1 MAGIKSIT
9 KYRKGELMEL
19 ILERDQAP
27 AVQPEPQ
34 SAPQTPAITPT
45 PAPETP
51 VQTQEANAPEPQE
64 PLSSVSASS
73 AAPAESATETEI
85 DSTPPASEFRPAGVR
100 PAPGQPIPPE
110 HPGPPIP
117 PGPPGPPYQ
126 TEDGRPL
133 CPLKTDTTAPIRGV
147 TVRAT
152 QHTPIPPIITI
163 MAVRAVISPGR
174 TVISPAQT
182 AITQGGLCPAG

>member
-1 MAGIKSIT
+1 MNRELLEGKSLADLREIAKMAGIKSIT

-100 PAPGQPIPPE
+100 PAPRATYT
-110 HPGPPIP
+110 PGAPRPSYP
-117 PGPPGPPYQ
+117 AGTTRSALSDGGWPPPYARSKRILPPPYAGLPS
-126 TEDGRPL
+126 GRRS
-133 CPLKTDTTAPIRGV
+133 IR
-147 TVRAT
+147 
-152 QHTPIPPIITI
+152 Q
-163 MAVRAVISPGR
+163 S
-174 TVISPAQT
+174 
-182 AITQGGLCPAG
+182 LL